1 MTLPADDV
9 FAPPGEEW
17 QRVQPALARIRR
29 LVHVATNLIIA
40 AVSVALAVVFDAPW
54 VAVIGLGFVVI
65 DTVWGWVLIG
75 RQVAAWGYAERD
87 EDLLITSGV
96 LFKRLV
102 VVPYGRMQFV
112 DVSAGPLERWASVCS
127 VQLHTASAESDA
139 TIPGLDPTEAA
150 RLRDRLAERGK
161 AMAAG
166 L

>member
-1 MTLPADDV
+1 MSLPADAV

-29 LVHVATNLIIA
+29 WVHLAT
-40 AVSVALAVVFDAPW
+40 LAVVAAICVVLAVALDVGW
-54 VAVIGLGFVVI
+54 VAGLGLAVCLVSA
-65 DTVWGWVLIG
+65 VWGWWLIG

-112 DVSAGPLERWASVCS
+112 DVSAGPLERWAGVCS

-139 TIPGLDPTEAA
+139 TIPGLDPTEAS

>member
-1 MTLPADDV
+1 VTPSPDAV
-9 FAPPGEEW
+9 FAPPGEAW

-29 LVHVATNLIIA
+29 LVHVAINL
-40 AVSVALAVVFDAPW
+40 VLAVVCVVLALAFDAGW
-54 VAVIGLGFVVI
+54 IAVVGLAVIAV
-65 DTVWGWVLIG
+65 DTVWGWLLIG

-112 DVSAGPLERWASVCS
+112 DVSAGPLERWVDVCS

-139 TIPGLDPTEAA
+139 TIPGLEPTEAA
-150 RLRDRLAERGK
+150 HLRDRLAERGK
-161 AMAAG
+161 ALAAG